1 MGSGFLNT
9 LKDDLVA
16 LRHELHGIPE
26 LGLNLPHTQAR
37 LLRELEGL
45 PLEITTGKDLSSIT
59 AVLRGRGA
67 PAGERRT
74 VLLRADMDALP
85 VVERTGLEWA
95 STNGN
100 MHACGH
106 DCHMTCL
113 VGAVREL
120 CERVD
125 ELAGEV
131 VFMFQPGEE
140 GEAGAQ
146 RMIDEGVLEASG
158 RRVDAAY
165 ALHVWSGM
173 DDAGTYHCR
182 PGTIMASSDD
192 LTVIFEGRGGH
203 GSAPPPDPR
212 PGAGGGRV
220 RARSAHHGR
229 PTLQHLRPGRHHRG
243 TPRGRDGPQRHPRGR
258 HRRGHPA
265 SILSRGPREAL
276 LPHPGGCSRRGPCPR
291 GHRQHQA

>member
-16 LRHELHGIPE
+16 LRHEFHGIPE

-37 LLRELEGL
+37 ILQELEGL
-45 PLEITTGKDLSSIT
+45 PLEISTGKELSSIA
-59 AVLRGRGA
+59 AVLRRRGT
-67 PAGERRT
+67 PTGERRA

-100 MHACGH
+100 MHTCGY

-125 ELAGEV
+125 ELPGDV

-140 GEAGAQ
+140 GEGGAQ
-146 RMIDEGVLEASG
+146 WMIDEGVLEASG
-158 RRVDAAY
+158 RRVDAVY

-173 DDAGTYHCR
+173 DDAGT
-182 PGTIMASSDD
+182 
-192 LTVIFEGRGGH
+192 
-203 GSAPPPDPR
+203 
-212 PGAGGGRV
+212 
-220 RARSAHHGR
+220 
-229 PTLQHLRPGRHHRG
+229 
-243 TPRGRDGPQRHPRGR
+243 
-258 HRRGHPA
+258 
-265 SILSRGPREAL
+265 
-276 LPHPGGCSRRGPCPR
+276 
-291 GHRQHQA
+291 

>member
-125 ELAGEV
+125 ELAGDV

-146 RMIDEGVLEASG
+146 RMIDEGVWRL
-158 RRVDAAY
+158 
-165 ALHVWSGM
+165 L
-173 DDAGTYHCR
+173 DAGSTPPTPCTCGR
-182 PGTIMASSDD
+182 AWMTPVPITVVQAPSWPPATTSPSSSKVVAGMA
-192 LTVIFEGRGGH
+192 
-203 GSAPPPDPR
+203 
-212 PGAGGGRV
+212 
-220 RARSAHHGR
+220 
-229 PTLQHLRPGRHHRG
+229 
-243 TPRGRDGPQRHPRGR
+243 RHPT
-258 HRRGHPA
+258 
-265 SILSRGPREAL
+265 
-276 LPHPGGCSRRGPCPR
+276 
-291 GHRQHQA
+291 